1 MGFVERFGPHLPFL
15 RRYAR
20 ALTGS
25 QESGDAYVKVSLAAL
40 AESPDELLVEGHS
53 DRIALYRFCLV
64 IWESTGA
71 QLEARG
77 VSQVAA
83 ETYDERLQALAP
95 RPRQAFLLT
104 AMEGFNK
111 REAADIL
118 NTSVEEI
125 DALIVQALA
134 EIDRELETKV
144 LIIEDEPIIAAD
156 LSALVEELGHAVT
169 GNATTHKEAV
179 DLARKVPPGLVLCD
193 IQLADN
199 SSGLEAAAEILE
211 DFDVPVIFIT
221 AYPERLLT
229 GERREPAYLISKP
242 FQSNTVKA
250 AISQALFFHRQEA

>member
-40 AESPDELLVEGHS
+40 AESPDELLAEGHS
-53 DRIALYRFCLV
+53 DRIALYRFCHV
-64 IWESTGA
+64 IWQSTGA
-71 QLEARG
+71 QLESREAPE
-77 VSQVAA
+77 AA

-95 RPRQAFLLT
+95 RQRQAFLLT

-111 REAADIL
+111 REAAEIL
-118 NTSVEEI
+118 GTDLDEI

-134 EIDRELETKV
+134 EIDSELETRV

-156 LSALVEELGHAVT
+156 LSALVQELGHSVT
-169 GNATTHKEAV
+169 GNAATHKEAV
-179 DLARKVPPGLVLCD
+179 DLARKMPPGLVLCD

-199 SSGLEAAAEILE
+199 SSGLDAAAEILE
-211 DFDVPVIFIT
+211 DFDVPVIFVT

-250 AISQALFFHRQEA
+250 AISQALFFHRQGG